1 MIGLLSVIAGC
12 AVFMAAMSHALL
24 DPAFASKQA
33 GVGLE
38 SASLEPGSSN
48 DWNAKPRGRAPEPST
63 MVLFGSGFMGMLV
76 SFVRRIYLVAKRG
89 MDIAISITALILLSP
104 LFLLA
109 AILIK
114 CTSRGP
120 VLYTQTRVGKEG
132 RLFEIYKFRTMRV
145 DAEKHTG
152 AVWASKN
159 DSRLI
164 PSGKF
169 LRLTRIDE
177 IPQFFNVLRGEMSFV
192 GPRPERPMFVEKLRK
207 EISDYEKRLA
217 VKPGITGM
225 AQVWHKYDE
234 TVADV
239 RKKIK
244 YDILYIKRL
253 SLWTDFV
260 IFLRTFRVVL
270 TGQGAR

>member
-1 MIGLLSVIAGC
+1 
-12 AVFMAAMSHALL
+12 MSHALL